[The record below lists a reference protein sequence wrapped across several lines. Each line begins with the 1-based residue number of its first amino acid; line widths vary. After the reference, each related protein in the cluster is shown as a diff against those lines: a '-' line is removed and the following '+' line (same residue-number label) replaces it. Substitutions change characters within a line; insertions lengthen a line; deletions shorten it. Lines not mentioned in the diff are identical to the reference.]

1 MMLFA
6 IKPDLTGFLE
16 RILKSDSEEQFYFC
30 DRINWMDRI
39 YSHTKQKNPV
49 NLVQLNASH
58 KEIKAHD
65 SIEKS

>member
-49 NLVQLNASH
+49 NLVYLNVSH
-58 KEIKAHD
+58 ERRLGR
-65 SIEKS
+65 KSPV